1 MAGTRSSTR
10 KASKSGEAVET
21 PGDQPVLDTGLKPS
35 LPKKRGRPPKP
46 KPEADLST
54 AVTPISDTP
63 DHEIVPQ
70 SPNKIS
76 DLDSL
81 PTSAPVSARRAGLR
95 MSNDPHP
102 GVSAGVDQ
110 RTQEVISA
118 QAEKKRVEKEALV
131 AKKIAELEVQKR
143 EWQKKIDALAQFEL
157 NSAVDPAS
165 FEHLLA
171 DEDMLQD
178 EPQDDADVPPD
189 ITTSSEE
196 PQEEPGSEGDE
207 GSDYG
212 QDDNVAVVGMKAS
225 TAGKRKATTTL
236 VPLPKKAKI
245 TKKDQRRELR
255 TSVNSAKNLKTAE
268 NREPVI
274 AVGGRVKPSSTRP
287 KSVVATSKATP
298 PPRSTAITG
307 LKTHWRSEI
316 TGRTS
321 SPAAASSASSAPTP
335 KNSDIT
341 RLRKGAAAAAHR
353 RTESSETIGGFTD
366 KDVTIQR
373 NDTTK
378 HQYVQMVKIDED
390 CGGTSQ
396 LPKKRAAKSVVSED
410 KSLSYESL
418 PEWAKVH
425 WRLVLIP
432 TLLDVIGSQENP
444 WEFDRQSNSDP
455 LLALI
460 QELVDSIYP
469 EDHEDLDSKSKV
481 FRIARQAIC
490 NWRSG
495 FIKAAHAIIEKDIR
509 MRKLNTADVQEFVR
523 SALVHGTG
531 YAFWENPGEGA
542 SGALKSPYIL
552 KTFATHIT
560 ATEGSQAASLELAD
574 WQRGALALAATAVEH
589 KL

>member
-1 MAGTRSSTR
+1 
-10 KASKSGEAVET
+10 
-21 PGDQPVLDTGLKPS
+21 
-35 LPKKRGRPPKP
+35 
-46 KPEADLST
+46 
-54 AVTPISDTP
+54 
-63 DHEIVPQ
+63 
-70 SPNKIS
+70 
-76 DLDSL
+76 
-81 PTSAPVSARRAGLR
+81 
-95 MSNDPHP
+95 
-102 GVSAGVDQ
+102 
-110 RTQEVISA
+110 
-118 QAEKKRVEKEALV
+118 
-131 AKKIAELEVQKR
+131 
-143 EWQKKIDALAQFEL
+143 
-157 NSAVDPAS
+157 
-165 FEHLLA
+165 
-171 DEDMLQD
+171 
-178 EPQDDADVPPD
+178 
-189 ITTSSEE
+189 
-196 PQEEPGSEGDE
+196 
-207 GSDYG
+207 
-212 QDDNVAVVGMKAS
+212 
-225 TAGKRKATTTL
+225 
-236 VPLPKKAKI
+236 KAKI

-274 AVGGRVKPSSTRP
+274 AVG
-287 KSVVATSKATP
+287 
-298 PPRSTAITG
+298 
-307 LKTHWRSEI
+307 
-316 TGRTS
+316 GRTS

-574 WQRGALALAATAVEH
+574 WQRGALALAATAVRINSRFLYATNCVLVHVGSQFREDTVGNDTASWAETAVQLIVDTPGRFEILVDLAGATID
-589 KL
+589 KKEKEPEVVDRRALIFDP